1 MKNVIDLTP
10 YLSEAAV
17 RPVRRRRRFGSVA
30 AFLESVVTLMIG
42 AMSVLVLLALLLTL

>member
-10 YLSEAAV
+10 YLSEAV
-17 RPVRRRRRFGSVA
+17 LRPARKRRRLGSVA

-42 AMSVLVLLALLLTL
+42 AMSALVLLALLLTL